1 MKKSLS
7 QVLILSAALLLASCG
22 GDQNKSSAAPGTSEA
37 GTSVASEA
45 GTSEAGTSVAGTSV
59 AGTSTPTGTSSRPSG
74 TSTPASTP
82 ASTPSST
89 PAELAYTP
97 AAADIVKE
105 NNKAYLKVTGTLT
118 GVTGDAAKFAF
129 GLQHKANADLGLP
142 DEKDGQWL
150 VGSATPAAA
159 DYKYAPTI
167 GADGAFEVKIDIS
180 EIAFEKGN
188 YSMFVGPNGGYAALA
203 VGQANYGAGNAEINS
218 TKLIFRGDQNLLVAE
233 ELPPVH
239 LTEELVEIDA
249 TNNKAYLKIGGELTT
264 SEAAF
269 LALTVKV
276 TFERQVGGWQQFP
289 KTGDAVTT
297 VVDGTKGYVKVDIT
311 DLAIGGYQVKIGFDG
326 AAAPNTTME
335 GESYDMRTTASMM
348 NPGTAL
354 AGKGYYPYFSAG
366 GGDAN
371 TLYGCCGLFIQKAYD
386 IVAGEKATDSE
397 LYPLTDANDTTF
409 SGYEVRL
416 DTTNTPNLGNDKKMN
431 SKKVSTFDVTGIA
444 EGQYEVYL
452 KCKCSSDSNAKA
464 VGFSE
469 GAQLSTEGQSGGDPV
484 PGRYYVQSGTEDKE
498 YTNTGD
504 KKFWDCG
511 INGTSMEWINCS
523 CATVNIADGT
533 TSFKFGHTGA
543 GYSLN
548 VEAIRLVKVGA
559 YVRPATPVAFT
570 EGAMKIEAED
580 AHIILNNKS
589 GTITDEADGEDF
601 SGDKIIAG
609 LSYQAQSGWGSNQT
623 PAVTGELDYLVK
635 MTEAKT
641 VKVKAHLKSNRT
653 SEGKVAEVWVDG
665 EKLGDY
671 NAANTWV
678 DVITSGIKLEVGKHT
693 IAIKGVSG
701 ATTDIDYIELVEQ
714 AIPAATLKVN
724 YDLPSK
730 SRVTDTVL
738 EAVEGKV
745 PELPTPFRPGAW
757 KFLGWYTEAEAGTK
771 VEAGADL
778 TADMDLY
785 AHWEAYTWVE
795 GTKTGAMQ
803 AETSGT
809 DTAIKLAWADHADT
823 SSGFDDTRCGPSGGS
838 GHADWDVTGIEA
850 GTYAVQMS
858 VKGNGSNDNVDWW
871 SSATA
876 AHSRYYFQAGDA
888 TVDAPKGMNYESTGL
903 AKGSGYSLT
912 SIFGNI
918 EIAAGTTTF
927 QMQYDGSG
935 YRLYGLEYVRLIKVA

>member
-37 GTSVASEA
+37 GTSVAASE
-45 GTSEAGTSVAGTSV
+45 GETSEAGTSVAGTSV

-203 VGQANYGAGNAEINS
+203 VGQANYGVGNAEINS

-416 DTTNTPNLGNDKKMN
+416 DTTNTPNLGSDKKMN

-452 KCKCSSDSNAKA
+452 KCKCSSDNNAKA

-559 YVRPATPVAFT
+559 YVRPATPVVLT

-589 GTITDEADGEDF
+589 GTVTEEGAEDDF

-623 PAVTGELDYLVK
+623 PAVTGELDYIVK
-635 MTEAKT
+635 VTEAKT
-641 VKVKAHLKSNRT
+641 FKVKAHLKSNRT

-678 DVITSGIKLEVGKHT
+678 DVITSGTKLEVGKHT
-693 IAIKGVSG
+693 IALKGVNG

-714 AIPAATLKVN
+714 AVPAATLHAN
-724 YDLPSK
+724 YTIPTA
-730 SRVTDTVL
+730 SRVADVVL

-745 PELPTPFRPGAW
+745 PALPTPIRPGAY

-785 AHWEAYTWVE
+785 AHWEAYIWVE

-809 DTAIKLAWADHADT
+809 DAAVKLAYADKTEATGWSDSRCGG
-823 SSGFDDTRCGPSGGS
+823 SSGSSHC
-838 GHADWDVTGIEA
+838 DWDVTGIAA
-850 GTYAVQMS
+850 GTYEVQIS
-858 VKGNGSNDNVDWW
+858 VKGNSNGNVDWW

-876 AHSRYYFQAGDA
+876 AHSRYYFSAGEA
-888 TVDAPKGMNYESTGL
+888 TADAPNGMNYESTG
-903 AKGSGYSLT
+903 
-912 SIFGNI
+912 
-918 EIAAGTTTF
+918 IAQNSSDYCLSSVLGKIAIAEGTTTF
-927 QMQYDGSG
+927 SMNYDGSG
-935 YRLYGLEYVRLIKVA
+935 YRLYGLEFVRLIKVA

>member
-22 GDQNKSSAAPGTSEA
+22 GGDQNKSSAAPGTSEA
-37 GTSVASEA
+37 GTSVA
-45 GTSEAGTSVAGTSV
+45 SEAGTSVAGTSV

-82 ASTPSST
+82 SST

-105 NNKAYLKVTGTLT
+105 NNKAYLKITGTLT

-167 GADGAFEVKIDIS
+167 GTDGAFEVKIDIS

-218 TKLIFRGDQNLLVAE
+218 TKIIFRGDQNLLVAE

-239 LTEELVEIDA
+239 LAEELVEIDT

-264 SEAAF
+264 TEAAF

-297 VVDGTKGYVKVDIT
+297 VVEGTKGYVKVDIT

-386 IVAGEKATDSE
+386 IAVGEKATDSE

-452 KCKCSSDSNAKA
+452 KCKCSSDNNAKA

-469 GAQLSTEGQSGGDPV
+469 GTQLSTEGQNGGDPV

-511 INGTSMEWINCS
+511 INGSSMQWINCS

-559 YVRPATPVAFT
+559 YVRPATPVEFT
-570 EGAMKIEAED
+570 EGVMKIEAED

-678 DVITSGIKLEVGKHT
+678 DVITSGTKLEVGKHT
-693 IAIKGVSG
+693 IALKGVNG

-724 YDLPSK
+724 YTLPTNSQL
-730 SRVTDTVL
+730 TDTVL

-745 PELPTPFRPGAW
+745 PALPTPIRPGAY
-757 KFLGWYTEAEAGTK
+757 KFVGWYTEAEAGTK
-771 VEAGADL
+771 VEEGADL

-785 AHWEAYTWVE
+785 AHWEEYTWVE
-795 GTKTGAMQ
+795 GTKTAAVT

-809 DTAIKLAWADHADT
+809 ELAYKLKWADRVSGSASGWDDT
-823 SSGFDDTRCGPSGGS
+823 HMGASSGSTETSCDF
-838 GHADWDVTGIEA
+838 DVTGALPA
-850 GTYAVQMS
+850 GTYHIQMS
-858 VKGNGSNDNVDWW
+858 ARGGSTSNNNVNWYDGE
-871 SSATA
+871 TP
-876 AHSRYYFQAGDA
+876 RYYFQSGTGEGAIKANPVKA
-888 TVDAPKGMNYESTGL
+888 TYETTGL
-903 AKGSGYSLT
+903 TPGGSSGAYKLSCILCDITIPADTT
-912 SIFGNI
+912 SFSVVC
-918 EIAAGTTTF
+918 T
-927 QMQYDGSG
+927 QKG

>member
-1 MKKSLS
+1 M
-7 QVLILSAALLLASCG
+7 V
-22 GDQNKSSAAPGTSEA
+22 
-37 GTSVASEA
+37 
-45 GTSEAGTSVAGTSV
+45 
-59 AGTSTPTGTSSRPSG
+59 
-74 TSTPASTP
+74 
-82 ASTPSST
+82 
-89 PAELAYTP
+89 YTP
-97 AAADIVKE
+97 GGADIVIE
-105 NNKAYLKVTGTLT
+105 SNKTYLKFTGTLT

-129 GLQHKANADLGLP
+129 GLQHTANQQIGYVDP
-142 DEKDGQWL
+142 DDGQWL

-167 GADGAFEVKIDIS
+167 DAQGNFEVKV
-180 EIAFEKGN
+180 EITGVQFIKGS
-188 YSMFVGPNGGYAALA
+188 YTMFVGPQGGYAAIA
-203 VGQANYGAGNAEINS
+203 VGQANYGQGTSELNG

-233 ELPPVH
+233 ELPPIH
-239 LTEELVEIDA
+239 LTESKVEID
-249 TNNKAYLKIGGELTT
+249 TENSKAYIKVGGELTIT
-264 SEAAF
+264 EAAF
-269 LALTVKV
+269 NALDIKV
-276 TFERQVGGWQQFP
+276 SFERQVGGWSKTP
-289 KTGDAVTT
+289 KTGED
-297 VVDGTKGYVKVDIT
+297 VVKVVEGTKGYVKVDIT

-326 AAAPNTTME
+326 QSEPNTTME
-335 GESYDMRTTASMM
+335 TESYDMRASASMM
-348 NPGTAL
+348 NPGTAIN
-354 AGKGYYPYFSAG
+354 GKGYYPYFLAG
-366 GGDAN
+366 GSGAD
-371 TLYGCCGLFIQKAYD
+371 TLYGCCGLFIQKAYN
-386 IVAGEKATDSE
+386 IAVGEQAADSE
-397 LYPLTDANDTTF
+397 LYPLTDATDTTF

-416 DTTNTPNLGNDKKMN
+416 DTTNTPNLGTDKKMN

-452 KCKCSSDSNAKA
+452 KCKCSSDNNAKA

-469 GAQLSTEGQSGGDPV
+469 GAQLSTEGQNGGDPV
-484 PGRYYVQSGTEDKE
+484 PGRYYVQSGSEDKE

-511 INGTSMEWINCS
+511 INGTTMEWINCS

-533 TSFKFGHTGA
+533 TAFKFGHTGA

-589 GTITDEADGEDF
+589 GAITDEADGEDF

-609 LSYQAQSGWGSNQT
+609 LGYQAASGWGSNQT
-623 PAVTGELDYLVK
+623 PAVTGELDYIVK

-671 NAANTWV
+671 NAANAWV
-678 DVITSGIKLEVGKHT
+678 DVITAGVKLEVGKHT
-693 IAIKGVSG
+693 IALKGVNG

-714 AIPAATLKVN
+714 AVPAATLHAN
-724 YDLPSK
+724 YTIPTA
-730 SRVTDTVL
+730 SRVADVVL

-745 PELPTPFRPGAW
+745 PALPTPIRPGAY

-778 TADMDLY
+778 TADMELY
-785 AHWEAYTWVE
+785 AHWEAYTWTE
-795 GTKTGAMQ
+795 GTKTGAMM

-809 DTAIKLAWADHADT
+809 DTAIKLAYADKTEAT
-823 SSGFDDTRCGPSGGS
+823 GWSDTRCGGSSGS
-838 GHADWDVTGIEA
+838 SHCDWDVTGIEA
-850 GTYAVQMS
+850 GDYEVQIS
-858 VKGNGSNDNVDWW
+858 VKGNSNANVDWW
-871 SSATA
+871 SSGTA
-876 AHSRYYFQAGDA
+876 AHSRYYFQAGEA
-888 TVDAPKGMNYESTGL
+888 TADAPKGMNYESTGIAQNSSDYCL
-903 AKGSGYSLT
+903 SSVLGKIT
-912 SIFGNI
+912 
-918 EIAAGTTTF
+918 IAAGTTTF

-935 YRLYGLEYVRLIKVA
+935 YRLYGLDYVRLIKVA